1 MAVELRCLTSETQP
15 RTMSHAI
22 PPPFCPLQKKVVEN
36 LEILASGLRDRVIS
50 LAGTEI
56 TRRNTLSPNSN
67 GLW

>member
-1 MAVELRCLTSETQP
+1 MES
-15 RTMSHAI
+15 
-22 PPPFCPLQKKVVEN
+22 
-36 LEILASGLRDRVIS
+36 LEILASGLRDRVIF